1 MKINKLIV
9 LLLSCLLLISC
20 NKSPKMASDQKNKGV
35 VQEMDVFDVEAS
47 AENFRKSSQ
56 EFNDTNLRILNRNT
70 KAKTASRRVPL
81 QKKSKRLLIIDHNL
95 PIKNLEDDLVTF
107 KFNDIDL
114 KSALKLFAS
123 TVKRN
128 IIIGN
133 EVQGN
138 LVMDFEDIKWG
149 SAVYA
154 VLDMNN
160 LVMTE
165 DKQSGLLRVHSSNQ
179 FKILAESKIE
189 QTKEINASL
198 ASLDVGLTG
207 SDSENKE
214 NTISEIFKIFYQDS
228 QDIIAPLTAV
238 VGENVEITNDPM
250 NNQLIIKASLQDLDQ
265 IDLVIQELDRE
276 KKQVMI
282 EAYIVSANDNFT
294 KNFNANLTLLESRQ
308 KIAGEDRV
316 TFTGISTN
324 PSVTN
329 SISVP
334 KMTIEGLTGD
344 FDAPTGDAD
353 GITGLQNTTL
363 FTDATNLAGGAF
375 LIGNLGMARLKA
387 VVNASNIDSNSE
399 TISNP
404 KLFAMDGESSS
415 LIQGVTLLRV
425 IPAAGDAAGSTEQI
439 PQNLNITVTPR
450 VIGNEKVK
458 LEVSIS
464 NDSPGESTTTTTIT
478 NTESIK
484 SIVQIDTGDVAI
496 LGGVYKNIRTDNKQ
510 YVPILSSIPIIG
522 SFFKQKAKSDGKTQL
537 LIFLTANIV

>member
-1 MKINKLIV
+1 MKINKIIV

-20 NKSPKMASDQKNKGV
+20 NKRPKMAYDQKDKGA
-35 VQEMDVFDVEAS
+35 VQDIKSFNVEAS
-47 AENFRKSSQ
+47 AENFRKTSQ
-56 EFNDTNLRILNRNT
+56 EFNDTNLKILKKNT
-70 KAKTASRRVPL
+70 NDEISSRRVTL
-81 QKKSKRLLIIDHNL
+81 QKQSQRLSIIDHNL

-165 DKQSGLLRVHSSNQ
+165 DEQSGLLRVHSSEQ
-179 FKILAESKIE
+179 FKILAESKIK

-198 ASLDVGLTG
+198 ASLGTSSVGSG
-207 SDSENKE
+207 SENEE
-214 NTISEIFKIFYQDS
+214 NKISEIFKIFYQTSADV
-228 QDIIAPLTAV
+228 IAPLTAA
-238 VGENVEITNDPM
+238 VGESVTITDDPK
-250 NNQLIIKASLQDLDQ
+250 NNQLIVTASLE
-265 IDLVIQELDRE
+265 ELDNVDLTLQQLDVE

-282 EAYIVSANDNFT
+282 EAYIINASDNFS
-294 KNFNANLTLLESRQ
+294 KAFNANLNTYSLEEQASGR
-308 KIAGEDRV
+308 DRV
-316 TFTGISTN
+316 TFTGIDTN
-324 PSVTN
+324 PSSSTEFTTANATAGADTAITN
-329 SISVP
+329 TALTATE
-334 KMTIEGLTGD
+334 TI
-344 FDAPTGDAD
+344 
-353 GITGLQNTTL
+353 
-363 FTDATNLAGGAF
+363 AGGAF
-375 LIGNLGMARLKA
+375 LMGNLGLTKLKLIIQ
-387 VVNASNIDSNSE
+387 ASNTDNNAE

-404 KLFAMDGESSS
+404 KLFAMDGETAT
-415 LIQGVTLLRV
+415 LEQGVELLKV
-425 IPAAGDAAGSTEQI
+425 IPAAGDAAASTEKV
-439 PQNLNITVTPR
+439 PQNLTLKLTPKIT
-450 VIGNEKVK
+450 GEKKVRIK
-458 LEVSIS
+458 IEIS
-464 NDSPGESTTTTTIT
+464 NDSPGESIGSDITT
-478 NTESIK
+478 NKESIA
-484 SIVQIDTGDVAI
+484 SVVQIETGDVAI
-496 LGGVYKNIRTDNKQ
+496 LGGVYKNTRIDNEQ

>member
-1 MKINKLIV
+1 
-9 LLLSCLLLISC
+9 
-20 NKSPKMASDQKNKGV
+20 
-35 VQEMDVFDVEAS
+35 
-47 AENFRKSSQ
+47 
-56 EFNDTNLRILNRNT
+56 
-70 KAKTASRRVPL
+70 
-81 QKKSKRLLIIDHNL
+81 
-95 PIKNLEDDLVTF
+95 
-107 KFNDIDL
+107 
-114 KSALKLFAS
+114 
-123 TVKRN
+123 
-128 IIIGN
+128 
-133 EVQGN
+133 
-138 LVMDFEDIKWG
+138 
-149 SAVYA
+149 
-154 VLDMNN
+154 
-160 LVMTE
+160 MTE

-387 VVNASNIDSNSE
+387 VVNASNLDNNSE

>member
-165 DKQSGLLRVHSSNQ
+165 DKQSGLLRVHSSEQ
-179 FKILAESKIE
+179 FKVLADSKIE
-189 QTKEINASL
+189 QTKAINASL
-198 ASLDVGLTG
+198 ASLDTGSG
-207 SDSENKE
+207 SDSENAK
-214 NTISEIFKIFYQDS
+214 NNISEIFKIFYQKS
-228 QDIIAPLTAV
+228 ADIITPLTAA
-238 VGENVEITNDPM
+238 VGDSVIITDDPG
-250 NNQLIIKASLQDLDQ
+250 NNQLIVTASLQDLDKV
-265 IDLVIQELDRE
+265 DLTLQELDIQKR
-276 KKQVMI
+276 QVMV
-282 EAYIVSANDNFT
+282 EAYIINATDNFT
-294 KNFNANLTLLESRQ
+294 KNFNGNLSSFNE
-308 KIAGEDRV
+308 KILRNGQDGITYAGID
-316 TFTGISTN
+316 TN
-324 PSVTN
+324 PSGLGTEFTPRDKN
-329 SISVP
+329 S
-334 KMTIEGLTGD
+334 GG
-344 FDAPTGDAD
+344 
-353 GITGLQNTTL
+353 TGLEDDMVNTDIVST
-363 FTDATNLAGGAF
+363 ATTVAGGAF
-375 LIGNLGMARLKA
+375 LLGNLGMTRLKA
-387 VVNASNIDSNSE
+387 IITASNTDNNAE

-404 KLFAMDGESSS
+404 KLFAMDGESAA
-415 LIQGVTLLRV
+415 LVQGITLLKV
-425 IPAAGDAAGSTEQI
+425 IPAAGDAAGSVQEVN
-439 PQNLNITVTPR
+439 QNLNITITPR
-450 VIGNEKVK
+450 IISDDEIK
-458 LEVSIS
+458 LELSIS
-464 NDSPGESTTTTTIT
+464 NDSPGESSGDTVTT
-478 NTESIK
+478 NTESIT
-484 SIVQIDTGDVAI
+484 SIVQIETGDVAI
-496 LGGVYKNIRTDNKQ
+496 LGGVYKNNRTDNIQ
-510 YVPILSSIPIIG
+510 YVPFLSSIPILG
-522 SFFKQKAKSDGKTQL
+522 SFFKQKTKSDGKSQL